1 MHRTTSRKTLLL
13 AVGAAALAYAAT
25 AFARPPIA
33 DEIGEF
39 YFYFDENGNEVGS
52 TSMDCEGN
60 FSQSG
65 VLTSNYSRGIA
76 FCNLR

>member
-1 MHRTTSRKTLLL
+1 MRHRSPRKNLLL
-13 AVGAAALAYAAT
+13 ALGLGALVYASS

-39 YFYFDENGNEVGS
+39 YFYYDEQGNAVGS
-52 TSMDCEGN
+52 TSMDCDGN
-60 FSQSG
+60 FYQSG

-76 FCNLR
+76 FCNLP